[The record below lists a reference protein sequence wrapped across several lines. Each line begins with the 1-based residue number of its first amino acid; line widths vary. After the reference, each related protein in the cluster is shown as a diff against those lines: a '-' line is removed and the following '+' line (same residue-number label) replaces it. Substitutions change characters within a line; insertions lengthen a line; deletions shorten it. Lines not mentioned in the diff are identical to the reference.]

1 MENKVPFFLHVWYML
16 KLILNCMLFSSIGTV
31 LTVGSVVLSGF
42 MLGMLIVV
50 LAVAAT
56 VGVAYFGIT
65 EVYGLFQSSPENS
78 PVSRYVSSSV
88 TKQESH
94 VCSSRSQMNAD
105 QQQHYDHHDD

>member
-16 KLILNCMLFSSIGTV
+16 KLILNCTLFSLIGTV

-42 MLGMLIVV
+42 LLGMLIVV

-56 VGVAYFGIT
+56 VGVAYFGFT

-78 PVSRYVSSSV
+78 PVSQYVS

-94 VCSSRSQMNAD
+94 VCSSKSQMNAG
-105 QQQHYDHHDD
+105 QPQHYDHHED

>member
-31 LTVGSVVLSGF
+31 LSVGSVVLSGF
-42 MLGMLIVV
+42 LLGMLIVV

-56 VGVAYFGIT
+56 VGVAYFGFT

-78 PVSRYVSSSV
+78 PVSRYV

-94 VCSSRSQMNAD
+94 VCSSKSQTNAG